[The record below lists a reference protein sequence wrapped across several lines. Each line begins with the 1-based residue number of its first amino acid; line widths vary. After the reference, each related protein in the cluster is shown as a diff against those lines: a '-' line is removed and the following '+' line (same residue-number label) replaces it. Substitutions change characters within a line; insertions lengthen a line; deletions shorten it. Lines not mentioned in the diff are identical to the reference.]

1 MSLAPAAAARVLP
14 AVIIGAAVGVEP
26 MLAPPNRSALT
37 EPALTFL
44 SPSTEASPAGDQV
57 LAPYGGG
64 WKARLSLE
72 IALRDGRSVASR
84 LAHDGPLR
92 VQKLLWPEGPRLA
105 HVILLHPPSGLAA
118 GDSLSFDLRLRPEAE
133 LLLTTPGAGRW
144 YRADA
149 PATQT
154 VSVAVDEGA
163 HLEWLPQ
170 ETILHDGVSGDQ
182 RMRVD
187 IGERASAVGMEVL
200 VLGRRASG
208 ERLTQARFHSRLSLR
223 RAGRLLYDEQ
233 SRIDGAQTGAAALGS
248 CHVSGLLWAVSPD
261 PLPDDLADALEAD
274 LDRALEAS
282 AEHGGAGEAAAI
294 GGASRV
300 EPHLM
305 LVRVVGRSPQTVR
318 GALALAWA
326 RLRPLL
332 RQREAVPPRIWMT

>member
-1 MSLAPAAAARVLP
+1 VPTLSTLPDATLAE
-14 AVIIGAAVGVEP
+14 GH
-26 MLAPPNRSALT
+26 
-37 EPALTFL
+37 
-44 SPSTEASPAGDQV
+44 V

-64 WKARLSLE
+64 WHARLALD
-72 IALRDGRSVASR
+72 IALRDGRSVAAR
-84 LAHDGPLR
+84 LAHAGPLR

-118 GDSLSFDLRLRPEAE
+118 GDSLVFDLALGPQAE

-154 VSVAVDEGA
+154 VTVTVAEGA

-182 RMRVD
+182 AMRVD
-187 IGERASAVGMEVL
+187 IAGSASAVGMEVL

-208 ERLTQARFHSRLSLR
+208 ERLTQARFHGRLSLW
-223 RAGRLLYDEQ
+223 RAGRLLYDEA
-233 SRIDGAQTGAAALGS
+233 SRIDGAQIGAAALGAR
-248 CHVSGLLWAVSPD
+248 HVSGLLWAVSPE
-261 PLPDDLADALEAD
+261 PFPEGLADAIEAD
-274 LDRALEAS
+274 LDATLA
-282 AEHGGAGEAAAI
+282 APAGTADAPAI

-300 EPHLM
+300 EPHLL
-305 LVRVVGRSPQTVR
+305 LVRVVGSSPQTVR
-318 GALALAWA
+318 GALVAAWA

>member
-1 MSLAPAAAARVLP
+1 MQAPAAAGPPARG
-14 AVIIGAAVGVEP
+14 VIIGLLAAG
-26 MLAPPNRSALT
+26 LAGTATPDH
-37 EPALTFL
+37 PARNHPAVPSL
-44 SPSTEASPAGDQV
+44 STLADATLADGHV

-64 WKARLSLE
+64 WHARLNLE
-72 IALRDGRSVASR
+72 IALRDGRSVAAR
-84 LAHDGPLR
+84 LAHAGPLR

-118 GDSLSFDLRLRPEAE
+118 GDSLVFDLAIGPQAE

-154 VSVAVDEGA
+154 VTVAVEEGA

-182 RMRVD
+182 AMRVD
-187 IGERASAVGMEVL
+187 VAGSASAVGMEVL

-208 ERLTQARFHSRLSLR
+208 ERLTQARFHSRLSLW
-223 RAGRLLYDEQ
+223 RAGRLLYDEL

-248 CHVSGLLWAVSPD
+248 SHVSGLLWAVSPE
-261 PLPDDLADALEAD
+261 PFPDGLADAIEAD
-274 LDRALEAS
+274 LDVALA
-282 AEHGGAGEAAAI
+282 AAAGTADAPAI

-300 EPHLM
+300 EPHLL
-305 LVRVVGRSPQTVR
+305 LVRVVGSSPQTVR
-318 GALALAWA
+318 GALVAAWT